1 MRITEELSHK
11 GDGNPG
17 GEEDFG
23 LLVVLSEEERREEE
37 LDYCRDFFLDFVELA
52 ESYAPH
58 IVREFVERFP
68 WQHRKWKKEGVVI
81 PMGGAY
87 SKASL

>member
-1 MRITEELSHK
+1 MRIAEEWSHK

-17 GEEDFG
+17 GGADTG
-23 LLVVLSEEERREEE
+23 LLVVLTAEERREEE
-37 LDYCRDFFLDFVELA
+37 LDYCRDFFRDFVELA

-68 WQHRKWKKEGVVI
+68 WQHRKWLREGAVVE
-81 PMGGAY
+81 MG
-87 SKASL
+87 KR